1 MLHLVMLVIA
11 AATFAL
17 LFAFLAAC
25 DGLFAHTAEE
35 PEES

>member
-1 MLHLVMLVIA
+1 MLHLVMLAIA

-25 DGLFAHTAEE
+25 DGLVAHTAEE
-35 PEES
+35 REES